1 MNLGRASSLS
11 ADPAVYSDL
20 SQISE
25 TFQQLQQEVTELL
38 DHESNALPKLKQVLA
53 SLVLPLGKGK
63 IGPLV
68 DPDIC
73 ESAHSVQE
81 LFKLMA
87 PYWNPLSTDLLG
99 LLLETSGYKQVAEK
113 VAKFVKDRANK
124 SNLILQ
130 LPDGADLETVHN
142 TPLSELQSLH
152 PDFFATL
159 PELEVTST
167 RSRVRISVELKEP
180 QLSISNYEKITT
192 ALCGFFEI
200 PKAAVVY
207 AGCSKAPLV
216 LCWLVPSVLIAYI
229 KSFPLGLGL
238 SGHRMLV
245 ECNVAGV
252 AVGADWI
259 YKCPTIEVR
268 ESGISSIHKRIRAC
282 ASVHAVVW
290 THNFRYFLV
299 HNTFSNPFYFISL
312 SPFSGSG
319 ARRGMSI

>member
-1 MNLGRASSLS
+1 MTFGMSSSPS

-25 TFQQLQQEVTELL
+25 TFQQLQHKVSDLL
-38 DHESNALPKLKQVLA
+38 DHESNALPMLKQVLA

-68 DPDIC
+68 DPDIYK
-73 ESAHSVQE
+73 SANTVQE

-99 LLLETSGYKQVAEK
+99 LLLEISGYKQVAKK

-124 SNLILQ
+124 SNLLLSILQ
-130 LPDGADLETVHN
+130 LPDGENDRDVAELKKVHN
-142 TPLSELQSLH
+142 TPLSELQLLH
-152 PDFFATL
+152 PAIFARHK
-159 PELEVTST
+159 VTST
-167 RSRVRISVELKEP
+167 QSRVRISVKVNEH
-180 QLSISNYEKITT
+180 QICISNYEKITT
-192 ALCGFFEI
+192 ALSGFFEI
-200 PKAAVVY
+200 PKAALVY

-216 LCWLVPSVLIAYI
+216 LCWLVPSVLIPYI

-238 SGHRMLV
+238 SGLRMLV

-259 YKCPTIEVR
+259 YKCSTIKVR
-268 ESGISSIHKRIRAC
+268 ESGINSIHERI
-282 ASVHAVVW
+282 
-290 THNFRYFLV
+290 
-299 HNTFSNPFYFISL
+299 
-312 SPFSGSG
+312 
-319 ARRGMSI
+319 

>member
-1 MNLGRASSLS
+1 MNLGKASSPS
-11 ADPAVYSDL
+11 ADPVVYSDL
-20 SQISE
+20 SEISE
-25 TFQQLQQEVTELL
+25 TFQQLQQEVSDLL
-38 DHESNALPKLKQVLA
+38 DHEPNALPMLKQVLA

-63 IGPLV
+63 IGHLV

-87 PYWNPLSTDLLG
+87 PYWNPFSTDLLG
-99 LLLETSGYKQVAEK
+99 LLLETSGYKQVAKK

-130 LPDGADLETVHN
+130 VPDGGDLETVHN
-142 TPLSELQSLH
+142 APLSELQSLH
-152 PDFFATL
+152 PAFFATL
-159 PELEVTST
+159 PELQVTST
-167 RSRVRISVELKEP
+167 RSSRVRISVELKEP
-180 QLSISNYEKITT
+180 QLCISNYEKITT

-207 AGCSKAPLV
+207 AGSSKAPLV

-252 AVGADWI
+252 AVGF
-259 YKCPTIEVR
+259 T
-268 ESGISSIHKRIRAC
+268 
-282 ASVHAVVW
+282 SVNGFTSVQLL
-290 THNFRYFLV
+290 R
-299 HNTFSNPFYFISL
+299 
-312 SPFSGSG
+312 
-319 ARRGMSI
+319 

>member
-1 MNLGRASSLS
+1 MILGRASSPS

-25 TFQQLQQEVTELL
+25 TFQQLQQEVSDLL
-38 DHESNALPKLKQVLA
+38 DHEPNALSKLKQVLT

-68 DPDIC
+68 DPDIY

-81 LFKLMA
+81 LFELMA

-124 SNLILQ
+124 SNLLLSILQ

-152 PDFFATL
+152 PAFFARL
-159 PELEVTST
+159 PEPEVTST
-167 RSRVRISVELKEP
+167 RSRVRIAVELKEP
-180 QLSISNYEKITT
+180 ELCISKYEKITT
-192 ALCGFFEI
+192 AVCGFFEI

-238 SGHRMLV
+238 SGLRMLV

-259 YKCPTIEVR
+259 YKCSTIKVR
-268 ESGISSIHKRIRAC
+268 ESGINSIHERIRAC
-282 ASVHAVVW
+282 ASVHAVV
-290 THNFRYFLV
+290 
-299 HNTFSNPFYFISL
+299 
-312 SPFSGSG
+312 
-319 ARRGMSI
+319 